1 MQFTLISLPYT
12 VQRRSPIGTAAEHAG
27 NALMQ
32 CGLLSILT
40 TAILAVAAFGLG
52 AHDARPEVVLTLIL
66 AGVAPFVLLREFGRA
81 FAFSHTCT

>member
-40 TAILAVAAFGLG
+40 IAILAVAAFGLG

-66 AGVAPFVLLREFGRA
+66 AAWRRSYCCGSSAVRSH
-81 FAFSHTCT
+81 SHTCT